1 MVEDREWFVRT
12 EDGSVYGPTDL
23 QSLVQWAKD
32 GRIEPTSFVSSDRM
46 SWIPA
51 PRKAELGM
59 AWLVEIKQGEVYG
72 PFARSVVSRLYTD
85 GSVPETARAY
95 RLHGGAVDHDPP
107 PVEKIVTKE
116 VRVEVPVEKIV
127 KVPIEKIVE
136 REVRVEVPV
145 EKVVTKEVRVEVP
158 VEKIVKVPVEKIVER
173 EVRVEVPVEK
183 VVTKEVRVEVP
194 VERIVEKI
202 VEVPAARVEAEVVVP
217 EVVEPVVSDSRPA
230 ESRFETAGRD
240 RLAALEAAA
249 RRELASAR
257 GRRFAGT
264 LFGRK

>member
-72 PFARSVVSRLYTD
+72 PFARSVVSRLFSD

-116 VRVEVPVEKIV
+116 VLVEVPVEKIV
-127 KVPIEKIVE
+127 KVPI
-136 REVRVEVPV
+136 
-145 EKVVTKEVRVEVP
+145 
-158 VEKIVKVPVEKIVER
+158 EKIVER

>member
-12 EDGSVYGPTDL
+12 EDGRVYGPVGL

-72 PFARSVVSRLYTD
+72 PFARSVVSRLFSD

-127 KVPIEKIVE
+127 KVP
-136 REVRVEVPV
+136 
-145 EKVVTKEVRVEVP
+145 
-158 VEKIVKVPVEKIVER
+158 VEKIVER
-173 EVRVEVPVEK
+173 EVVR
-183 VVTKEVRVEVP
+183 EVRVEVP

-202 VEVPAARVEAEVVVP
+202 VEVPAARVEPEVVVP
-217 EVVEPVVSDSRPA
+217 EVVEPTVSDVRPA
-230 ESRFETAGRD
+230 EGHFESTGRD

-257 GRRFAGT
+257 GRRFAGN
-264 LFGRK
+264 LFGRR